1 MICKI
6 LRFMLP
12 EVVTECD
19 SQEDP
24 VEISCQDWTIDEFGE
39 TNNCELELHDAL
51 PWDTLKL
58 GRMAQGEEK
67 AVSSRKIYGLAKEQA
82 YEITVTLRALM
93 TESIPFFTEEFN
105 MTLTIGNSSEELQ
118 TVKIFSND
126 QEYITSVF
134 TLESDGEGQISLIL
148 STTSANFQ
156 VDSISGTCET

>member
-67 AVSSRKIYGLAKEQA
+67 AVSSRKI
-82 YEITVTLRALM
+82 
-93 TESIPFFTEEFN
+93 
-105 MTLTIGNSSEELQ
+105 
-118 TVKIFSND
+118 
-126 QEYITSVF
+126 
-134 TLESDGEGQISLIL
+134 SLIL